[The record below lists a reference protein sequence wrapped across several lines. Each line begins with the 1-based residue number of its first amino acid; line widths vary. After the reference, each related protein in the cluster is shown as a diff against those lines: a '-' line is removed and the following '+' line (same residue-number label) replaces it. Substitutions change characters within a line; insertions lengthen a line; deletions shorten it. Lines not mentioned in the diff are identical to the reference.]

1 MTLLSSLT
9 NRIFLASAML
19 AIATTGVAVYV
30 VGTRVKSEAGVE
42 LQRGLA
48 DAGSLVAQQQRI
60 LISNYAL
67 TARLL
72 ADLPRLKSAVSEQDP
87 VTARPVALEYFAQVG
102 ADLLVITGRTGVV
115 LARGG
120 ESRIVPSPATLHRA
134 MSGREALEFRP
145 DPAGILQIITV
156 PITIGLAEPDLL
168 GTLSLGVRLD
178 QQRAGQFKRGTH
190 SEIAFALDGR
200 VRAATL
206 PESTWPVLA
215 TLAGGTSGSLTVGNV
230 EYVGLSLPL
239 RSPSD
244 QGPALTGGATAAAL
258 VLQSPTE
265 RLRFLR
271 TVNTALVF
279 AAFAAVLLATI
290 LSYGVARTVTR
301 PLGAITNTMREVAT
315 TGDLTRKITLRGP
328 DAFQDEDARLLAT
341 TFNTLTDSIARFQRE
356 ATQKDR
362 LLSLGRLSTVIA
374 HEVRNPLMIIKAAL
388 RSLRPEASPD
398 EAREAVRDIDEEVVR
413 LNRIVNDVLDFARPP
428 VFSFEST
435 DLSRLCQDA
444 ADAVSR
450 GGDGP
455 AIATDIRPPGLIV
468 TTDVERLRT
477 ALVNILGNARQAVV
491 ARETAAAGDD
501 RADSAS
507 GQPAVQLSMRQ
518 NGAGRV
524 ALRIADRGVGIRPE
538 DLPQIFDPYFTTRR
552 TGTGLGLPI
561 ARNIIEAL
569 GGTLAVQS
577 SAAGTIIDIELPNRP
592 PNGTTAS

>member
-30 VGTRVKSEAGVE
+30 VGTRVTREAGVE

-48 DAGSLVAQQQRI
+48 DAGSLVAQQQRT
-60 LISNYAL
+60 LITNYAL
-67 TARLL
+67 LARLL
-72 ADLPRLKSAVSEQDP
+72 ADLPKLKSAVSTQDP
-87 VTARPVALEYFAQVG
+87 VTVRPIALEYMEQVG
-102 ADLLVITGRTGVV
+102 ADLLVITGRSGIL

-120 ESRIVPSPATLHRA
+120 EAVADPSAPTLRQA
-134 MSGREALEFRP
+134 LSGHEALEFRP

-156 PITIGLAEPDLL
+156 PISIGLAEPDML

-178 QQRAGQFKRGTH
+178 KQLADQFKRGTH
-190 SEIAFALDGR
+190 NEIAFVLDGR

-206 PESTWPVLA
+206 PDTMWPALMA
-215 TLAGGTSGSLTVGNV
+215 LAGAATGSLKAGDV

-239 RSPSD
+239 RPGSD
-244 QGPALTGGATAAAL
+244 PGPVLTSGATAATL
-258 VLQSPTE
+258 VLQSPSE

-271 TVNTALVF
+271 TVNTALVV
-279 AAFAAVLLATI
+279 AAFAAVLLATV
-290 LSYGVARTVTR
+290 LSYAVARTVTR

-328 DAFQDEDARLLAT
+328 AAFQDEDARLLAN

-362 LLSLGRLSTVIA
+362 LLSLGRLSTVVA

-388 RSLRPEASPD
+388 RSLRPEATPD
-398 EAREAVRDIDEEVVR
+398 EIREGVHDIDEEVVR

-444 ADAVSR
+444 AEAASR
-450 GGDGP
+450 VGDGP
-455 AIATDIRPPGLIV
+455 IVVTDVPPGLLV
-468 TTDVERLRT
+468 TTDAERLRT
-477 ALVNILGNARQAVV
+477 ALVNILANARQAVA
-491 ARETAAAGDD
+491 ARDAAGDGHAPT
-501 RADSAS
+501 R
-507 GQPAVQLSMRQ
+507 PAGPDVQLSLRS
-518 NGAGRV
+518 NGTGRV
-524 ALRIADRGVGIRPE
+524 SLSVADRGVGIRPE
-538 DLPQIFDPYFTTRR
+538 ELPLIFDPYFTTRR

-561 ARNIIEAL
+561 ARNIVEGL
-569 GGTLAVQS
+569 GGTLTVQS
-577 SAAGTIIDIELPNRP
+577 SAAGTTIDIELPSQP
-592 PNGTTAS
+592 PNETTAS

>member
-30 VGTRVKSEAGVE
+30 VGTRVTREASVE
-42 LQRGLA
+42 LTRGLA
-48 DAGSLVAQQQRI
+48 DAGSLVAQQQRT
-60 LISNYAL
+60 LITNYAL
-67 TARLL
+67 LARLV
-72 ADLPRLKSAVSEQDP
+72 ADLPKLKSAVSTQDP
-87 VTARPVALEYFAQVG
+87 TTVRPIALDYMQQVG
-102 ADLLVITGRTGVV
+102 ADLLVITGRSGIV

-120 ESRIVPSPATLHRA
+120 ESVADPSAPTLQRA
-134 MSGREALEFRP
+134 LSGHDALEFRP
-145 DPAGILQIITV
+145 DPAGILQVITV
-156 PITIGLAEPDLL
+156 PISIGLTEPDML

-178 QQRAGQFKRGTH
+178 KQLAEQFKRGTH
-190 SEIAFALDGR
+190 NEIAFVLDGR

-206 PESTWPVLA
+206 PDSTWPALM
-215 TLAGGTSGSLTVGNV
+215 TLAAATTGSLKAGDV

-239 RSPSD
+239 RPASD
-244 QGPALTGGATAAAL
+244 PGPALTGGATAATL
-258 VLQSPTE
+258 VLQSPSE

-271 TVNTALVF
+271 TVNTALVV
-279 AAFAAVLLATI
+279 AAFAAVLLATV
-290 LSYGVARTVTR
+290 LSYAVARTVTR

-328 DAFQDEDARLLAT
+328 AAFQDEDARLLAN

-362 LLSLGRLSTVIA
+362 LLSLGRLSTVVA

-388 RSLRPEASPD
+388 RSLRPEATPD
-398 EAREAVRDIDEEVVR
+398 EIREGVHDIDEEVVR

-444 ADAVSR
+444 AEAASR
-450 GGDGP
+450 VGDGP
-455 AIATDIRPPGLIV
+455 AVVTDVPPPGLVV

-477 ALVNILGNARQAVV
+477 ALVNILANARQAVA
-491 ARETAAAGDD
+491 ARDAAGDGHAPT
-501 RADSAS
+501 R
-507 GQPAVQLSMRQ
+507 PAGPDVQLSLRP

-524 ALRIADRGVGIRPE
+524 SLRIADRGVGIRPE

-561 ARNIIEAL
+561 ARNIIEGL

-577 SAAGTIIDIELPNRP
+577 SAGGTTIDIELPNRP

>member
-19 AIATTGVAVYV
+19 AIATTGVAIYV
-30 VGTRVKSEAGVE
+30 VGTRVTREADVE

-48 DAGSLVAQQQRI
+48 DAGSLVAQQQRT
-60 LISNYAL
+60 LVTNYAL
-67 TARLL
+67 FARLI
-72 ADLPRLKSAVSEQDP
+72 ADLPKLKSAVSTQDP
-87 VTARPVALEYFAQVG
+87 ITVQPIAVEYLQNIG
-102 ADLLVITGRTGVV
+102 ADLLVITGRTGAV
-115 LARGG
+115 LARSG
-120 ESRIVPSPATLHRA
+120 ESALDPSAATVRRA
-134 MSGREALEFRP
+134 LSGQEALEFRP

-156 PITIGLAEPDLL
+156 PISIGLAEPDLL
-168 GTLSLGVRLD
+168 GTLSLGIRLD
-178 QQRAGQFKRGTH
+178 EQRATQFKRGTH
-190 SEIAFALDGR
+190 SEIAFVLDGR

-206 PESTWPVLA
+206 PPSTWPVLA
-215 TLAGGTSGSLTVGNV
+215 TLAGGSTGSLTAGTA
-230 EYVGLSLPL
+230 EYVGVSLPL
-239 RSPSD
+239 RPSSD
-244 QGPALTGGATAAAL
+244 PGPALTAGADAAAL

-271 TVNTALVF
+271 TVNTALAV
-279 AAFAAVLLATI
+279 AAFAAVLLATV

-301 PLGAITNTMREVAT
+301 PLGTITDTMREVAT

-328 DAFQDEDARLLAT
+328 APFQDEDARLLAN

-398 EAREAVRDIDEEVVR
+398 ETREAVHDIDEEVVR

-428 VFSFEST
+428 VLAFEST
-435 DLSRLCQDA
+435 DLTRLCQDA
-444 ADAVSR
+444 ADAASR
-450 GGDGP
+450 VGDGP
-455 AIATDIRPPGLIV
+455 SVATDLAPPGLMV

-477 ALVNILGNARQAVV
+477 ALVNILANARQAVL
-491 ARETAAAGDD
+491 AREVGGDAKAVAATEY
-501 RADSAS
+501 
-507 GQPAVQLSMRQ
+507 PAVQLSLRP
-518 NGAGRV
+518 NGGGGV
-524 ALRIADRGVGIRPE
+524 FLRIADRGVGIRPE
-538 DLPQIFDPYFTTRR
+538 DLPQVFDPYFTTRR

-561 ARNIIEAL
+561 ARNIIDAL

-577 SAAGTIIDIELPNRP
+577 SPAGTIIEIELPARP
-592 PNGTTAS
+592 PVATVS

>member
-30 VGTRVKSEAGVE
+30 VGTRVTREAGAE

-48 DAGSLVAQQQRI
+48 DAGSLVAQQQRT
-60 LISNYAL
+60 LITNYAL
-67 TARLL
+67 LARLL
-72 ADLPRLKSAVSEQDP
+72 ADLPKLKSAVSTQDP
-87 VTARPVALEYFAQVG
+87 ITVKPIALEYLEQAG
-102 ADLLVITGRTGVV
+102 ADLLVITGRNGIV

-120 ESRIVPSPATLHRA
+120 EPGLDPSASTLHRA
-134 MSGREALEFRP
+134 LSGQEALEFRP
-145 DPAGILQIITV
+145 DPAGILQVITV
-156 PITIGLAEPDLL
+156 PISIGLAEPDML

-178 QQRAGQFKRGTH
+178 QQLAGKFKRGTH
-190 SEIAFALDGR
+190 SEIAFVLDGR

-206 PESTWPVLA
+206 PETTWPALT
-215 TLAGGTSGSLTVGNV
+215 TLAGATTGSLKAGDV
-230 EYVGLSLPL
+230 EYVGLSQPL
-239 RSPSD
+239 RPASD
-244 QGPALTGGATAAAL
+244 PGPALTGGATAAAL

-271 TVNTALVF
+271 TVNTALVV
-279 AAFAAVLLATI
+279 AAFAAVLLATV
-290 LSYGVARTVTR
+290 LSYAVARTVTR

-328 DAFQDEDARLLAT
+328 AAFQDEDARLLAN

-388 RSLRPEASPD
+388 RSLRPEATSD
-398 EAREAVRDIDEEVVR
+398 EIREGVRDIDEEVVR

-435 DLSRLCQDA
+435 DLGRLCQDA
-444 ADAVSR
+444 AEAASR
-450 GGDGP
+450 VGDGP
-455 AIATDIRPPGLIV
+455 AVVTDVPPPGLLV

-477 ALVNILGNARQAVV
+477 ALVNILGNARQAVA
-491 ARETAAAGDD
+491 ARDAAGDGHID
-501 RADSAS
+501 AQVA
-507 GQPAVQLSMRQ
+507 GPAVQLSVRP
-518 NGAGRV
+518 NGSSRV
-524 ALRIADRGVGIRPE
+524 SLRIADRGVGIRPE

-561 ARNIIEAL
+561 ARNIIEGL
-569 GGTLAVQS
+569 GGTLTVQS
-577 SAAGTIIDIELPNRP
+577 SVTGTIIDIELPNRP
-592 PNGTTAS
+592 PNGTTPS